1 MQRMAVL
8 RDNNAKLEVAVK
20 AKDSTIK
27 ALKENMEKQIK
38 LTKDLNNKLT
48 IAEENNKKISKI
60 LAETDIV
67 EKVISPTIAIA
78 QKPKAVKML
87 ETKIIVI
94 TEKNLPEVIKK
105 VKAGM
110 GEFVIYG
117 LDPASF
123 KNLALNFEEIKR
135 YIEQQKEIIIYYE
148 EAVKPKDKK

>member
-1 MQRMAVL
+1 MARIYIFLFVLLILGGIGYGAYFVYNDTMQRMAVL

-67 EKVISPTIAIA
+67 KNSIAD
-78 QKPKAVKML
+78 PKA
-87 ETKIIVI
+87 
-94 TEKNLPEVIKK
+94 TEKKINEEVVNMFNGINTATK
-105 VKAGM
+105 
-110 GEFVIYG
+110 
-117 LDPASF
+117 
-123 KNLALNFEEIKR
+123 
-135 YIEQQKEIIIYYE
+135 
-148 EAVKPKDKK
+148 